1 MSAQYPGIGSGMNPQ
16 AQVAM
21 PGEVPREPGLVLLW
35 WTQCRGWV
43 QAHRLDLAVVAGLL
57 LAVGLVHGIGYDRFP
72 GRINDD
78 EGTYA
83 TQAYAVQYWHT
94 MAHYTYWYDHPPL
107 GWITIAAYTW
117 ATHAFE
123 RLPTAVTA
131 GRETMLWAAVI
142 SAALM
147 YLLARRLGFHRTAA
161 AAAVL
166 IFGLSPLAVSFQ
178 RMIFLDNLAVMWTLA
193 ALALAASP
201 RRSLA
206 AATGSAACFAMA
218 VLSKETTL
226 VLLPALLVLLWQHTS
241 TKTRPFSIPMFLT
254 LLAGL
259 VSLYPLYAIV
269 KNELLQGP
277 GHVSLIWGGMVKSCG
292 SPVPHDH
299 AATSS
304 ISSSGAFLGRSTSLP
319 FLKLAPARTSATRC
333 GPLTARQRPSAA
345 SSSLN
350 TIANPASLLPG
361 PLVTRVLARTG
372 EKVDSIGFVVRRCS
386 QCSAG

>member
-1 MSAQYPGIGSGMNPQ
+1 MSAQYPGIRSGMNPQ

-131 GRETMLWAAVI
+131 GRETMLWAAVT

-147 YLLARRLGFHRTAA
+147 YLLARRLGFHRVAA

-166 IFGLSPLAVSFQ
+166 IFGLSPLVGLCQVGARACPRGRSQRGAGRLQTGQAPAQHPSSTCNSSSSCHTLRPTPPVSGG
-178 RMIFLDNLAVMWTLA
+178 A
-193 ALALAASP
+193 AAPGSGTRGRPTPSSRGGASP
-201 RRSLA
+201 SRS
-206 AATGSAACFAMA
+206 
-218 VLSKETTL
+218 
-226 VLLPALLVLLWQHTS
+226 
-241 TKTRPFSIPMFLT
+241 
-254 LLAGL
+254 GL
-259 VSLYPLYAIV
+259 RS
-269 KNELLQGP
+269 GP
-277 GHVSLIWGGMVKSCG
+277 
-292 SPVPHDH
+292 
-299 AATSS
+299 
-304 ISSSGAFLGRSTSLP
+304 
-319 FLKLAPARTSATRC
+319 APAH
-333 GPLTARQRPSAA
+333 P
-345 SSSLN
+345 
-350 TIANPASLLPG
+350 
-361 PLVTRVLARTG
+361 
-372 EKVDSIGFVVRRCS
+372 
-386 QCSAG
+386 